1 MLVPN
6 GPTYIYFFLAFSC
19 EMVGCTRPKVK
30 CIFVFSLLNHKIEKF
45 KIITVALGQME
56 RFICIGNYE

>member
-6 GPTYIYFFLAFSC
+6 GPTYIYFFLHLVVKWWAIYKAKS
-19 EMVGCTRPKVK
+19 EMQICLFP
-30 CIFVFSLLNHKIEKF
+30 LNHKIEKF